1 MCGQFSISPDALR
14 ALETYAPLPFPLV
27 DERKN
32 ETIFPGSSVPC
43 LIGQDGRFQ
52 IVAMRFG
59 IDYPGFKRRMINARA
74 ETVLDKP
81 MFRDDFLHRR
91 LCVPASSFY
100 EWTVSKEK
108 VAFFDPDE
116 QTMFLAGFF
125 QNGQFIL
132 LTHPANASMRPFHH
146 RMPLLLRADQ
156 VKDWLFDTQK
166 AIALLEQENGALRH
180 WMSHQQGTLF

>member
-1 MCGQFSISPDALR
+1 MSYR
-14 ALETYAPLPFPLV
+14 AGRPFPNRRDAFWDRLSGFQTA
-27 DERKN
+27 DDQRPRGN
-32 ETIFPGSSVPC
+32 RA
-43 LIGQDGRFQ
+43 GQTD
-52 IVAMRFG
+52 VS
-59 IDYPGFKRRMINARA
+59 RR
-74 ETVLDKP
+74 
-81 MFRDDFLHRR
+81 FLHRR

-100 EWTVSKEK
+100 EWTASKEK

-166 AIALLEQENGALRH
+166 AIALLEQENGDLRH
-180 WMSHQQGTLF
+180 WMSHQQGTLFRKDLIFI